1 MIDYMMEKNLNI
13 LPINPNYIKLV
24 SDEIDDRKRYPIVLD
39 IADTIY
45 ITNYILG
52 YYSSS
57 KNANEIMQFQK
68 FEDLKKKKLLG
79 EYQLPFKKNEVINGD
94 DFGINVYFMGQ
105 PNDAR
110 KRQPDYIKLLD
121 LTSSHINFG
130 GWSCCDFVCT
140 LTSLHK
146 SIKLISEEG
155 QMPNDEYVIGW
166 IRVDSSNLN
175 NKPLQEYLGQRKLMP
190 DFINAHILNAKVIV
204 PTAPFSRYFRG
215 GKLLALI
222 SQSNEIRNFFNEK
235 HGRNIVLWY
244 TMSLWGSSKS
254 SSQYDQ
260 LDRYIKFIGNTES
273 DHLLRMKNPHLDL
286 ILNWLDRRG
295 IDKSNFVFS
304 SSSKSDRK
312 FKSLV
317 NFVKHCL
324 WYNKKDPTVKE
335 LKNQFD
341 NKVSSLESMTEAKRV
356 YVSTYGMDSWDD
368 NLINV
373 ERVEKEENNLEN
385 LFKYWKNKVFKKM
398 DWGMRK
404 NKELLNNPVNLE
416 YELLNEEMDNF
427 VR

>member
-1 MIDYMMEKNLNI
+1 M
-13 LPINPNYIKLV
+13 PINPNYIKV
-24 SDEIDDRKRYPIVLD
+24 KSDEIDDRKRYPIVLD

-52 YYSSS
+52 YYANS
-57 KNANEIMQFQK
+57 KSANDIMQFQK
-68 FEDLKKKKLLG
+68 VEDLKKKKLLDN
-79 EYQLPFKKNEVINGD
+79 YRHPFQKTATIDGD
-94 DFGINVYFMGQ
+94 NFGINIYFCGQ

-110 KRQPDYIKLLD
+110 KKQPDYIKLLD

-140 LTSLHK
+140 LSSLHTSAK
-146 SIKLISEEG
+146 FFPELSEI
-155 QMPNDEYVIGW
+155 PNDEYVLGW

-175 NKPLQEYLGQRKLMP
+175 NKPLQDYLGQRKLMP

-235 HGRNIVLWY
+235 YGRNIVLWY
-244 TMSLWGSSKS
+244 TMSLWGTTKN
-254 SSQYDQ
+254 SSQYEQ

-273 DHLLRMKNPHLDL
+273 EHLLRMKNPHLDL

-295 IDKSNFVFS
+295 IDKSNFIFTGS
-304 SSSKSDRK
+304 AKSDRK
-312 FKSLV
+312 FKALV

-324 WYNKKDPTVKE
+324 WYNKKDKTVRA
-335 LKNQFD
+335 LKDLFD
-341 NKVSSLESMTEAKRV
+341 KQVSSLQDMTEAKRV
-356 YVSTYGMDSWDD
+356 YVSTYGLEHWDD
-368 NLINV
+368 NLINA
-373 ERVEKEENNLEN
+373 ERIEKEENNLEN
-385 LFKYWKNKVFKKM
+385 IFKYWKNKVFKKK

-404 NKELLNNPVNLE
+404 NKEFLNNPVNLE
-416 YELLNEEMDNF
+416 YELLNEKMNNF